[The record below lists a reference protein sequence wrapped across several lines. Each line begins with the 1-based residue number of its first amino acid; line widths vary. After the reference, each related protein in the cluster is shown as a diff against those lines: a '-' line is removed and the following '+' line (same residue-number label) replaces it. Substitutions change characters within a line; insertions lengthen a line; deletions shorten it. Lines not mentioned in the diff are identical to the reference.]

1 MRNYINLNDFDI
13 DDDSLIPEILK
24 IPENTK
30 KHILN
35 LREQGFMKSTVEK
48 TLPKKDHW
56 MVELIYMYH
65 K

>member
-13 DDDSLIPEILK
+13 DDDSLIPE
-24 IPENTK
+24 NTK
-30 KHILN
+30 KYILN

-56 MVELIYMYH
+56 IVELIYIAVS
-65 K
+65 